1 MARHGQA
8 MPAAEAT
15 PLHATIH
22 VVDQKVDRLALG
34 VVDDFQKAHDKT
46 QGAFED
52 LRAYS
57 EFLADRGER
66 HTTAEVG
73 SLRVEMNARFDQVD
87 QRFDQVDQRFN
98 RIDQRFNQI
107 ERRFNQIERRFDR
120 LEERLFRKRK

>member
-1 MARHGQA
+1 

-15 PLHATIH
+15 PLDATIH

-73 SLRVEMNARFDQVD
+73 SLRIEMNARFDQVD
-87 QRFDQVDQRFN
+87 QRFS
-98 RIDQRFNQI
+98 
-107 ERRFNQIERRFDR
+107 QIERRFDR